1 MIADFEFERAF
12 SRSAQ
17 YHSPV
22 DIHEEIMH
30 SNSSQLQVA
39 LIQIGDDDY
48 QEAAQL
54 SKRSKDAVS
63 AIISTDA
70 LVE

>member
-1 MIADFEFERAF
+1 
-12 SRSAQ
+12 
-17 YHSPV
+17 
-22 DIHEEIMH
+22 MH